1 MAIRFPAMSRQV
13 AGVIGNY
20 SAQGKPLGSA
30 ATGPNA
36 SSASQKSQ
44 QNQQKSLINHARKQG
59 RLWTRAKRQS
69 PEPAAEGGG
78 KKTGGH
84 KGPPVRR

>member
-1 MAIRFPAMSRQV
+1 MSRQV
-13 AGVIGNY
+13 AGVIGNNG
-20 SAQGKPLGSA
+20 AQGKPLGSA
-30 ATGPNA
+30 ASGPNA

-69 PEPAAEGGG
+69 PEPAA
-78 KKTGGH
+78 
-84 KGPPVRR
+84 